1 MENENELNLEEL
13 DDIQENV
20 ERKSKI
26 KNRFQQLTEK
36 LSVTTKEKEEN
47 LAKVKLAEEAKTK
60 AERDLNFYKGFSTNL
75 AKYPQAAS
83 YQEQIKERVDK
94 GYDAEEAILAVLAKD
109 GKLTASTPTQPTTQV
124 EGGSAPTTFPGEK
137 SLRDMTPDEKLQ
149 GLMAADKEGVLSS
162 ALRGR

>member
-1 MENENELNLEEL
+1 MDNENELNLEEL

-20 ERKSKI
+20 ERKSKL
-26 KNRFQQLTEK
+26 KNRFQQLSEK
-36 LSVTTKEKEEN
+36 LSLTTKEKEEN
-47 LAKVKLAEEAKTK
+47 IAKVRLAEEAQSK
-60 AERDLNFYKGFSTNL
+60 AERDLNFYKGFSSNL

-109 GKLTASTPTQPTTQV
+109 GKLTAFTPTQTPPQV

-137 SLRDMTPDEKLQ
+137 SVKDMTPDEKLQ
-149 GLMAADKEGVLSS
+149 VLMAADKEGNLSS